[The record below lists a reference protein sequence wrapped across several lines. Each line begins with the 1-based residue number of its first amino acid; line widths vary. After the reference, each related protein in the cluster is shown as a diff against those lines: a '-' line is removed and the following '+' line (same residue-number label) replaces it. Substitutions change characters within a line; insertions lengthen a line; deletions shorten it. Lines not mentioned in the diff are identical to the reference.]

1 MQFHQPTFRYRPI
14 ADLEQLK
21 QRLPLLDYL
30 RQTNWTARRSG
41 TQPEF
46 VGLCPLHPETK
57 PSFYVNAR
65 KNLFYCHGCGR
76 GGDLV
81 RFVELSR
88 GLSFRQSLAYLQQQI
103 APPLAHHDVLEQTAA
118 FFQFQLHRHPEAVQ
132 YLAQRGLRNPSLI
145 EHLGIGYAPGGNLRH
160 HLMTHGFDFDLL
172 LDTGLINQQGRDA
185 FCRRVIFPCR
195 QQGQIANLYG
205 RSIGAAFPHRLLPRS
220 KRGLFAWDSVSPSL
234 SVILVEGLFDL
245 AVLWQAGF
253 RNTTCAFGTH
263 LSPDQLD
270 QLAQEPG
277 RQVYIVFDQDV
288 NQAGQQASRQL
299 AQQLENARLTTRIVC
314 LPAGHDPNSY
324 FLAGATAADFQ
335 TCLAQAQSL

>member
-1 MQFHQPTFRYRPI
+1 
-14 ADLEQLK
+14 
-21 QRLPLLDYL
+21 
-30 RQTNWTARRSG
+30 
-41 TQPEF
+41 
-46 VGLCPLHPETK
+46 
-57 PSFYVNAR
+57 
-65 KNLFYCHGCGR
+65 
-76 GGDLV
+76 
-81 RFVELSR
+81 
-88 GLSFRQSLAYLQQQI
+88 
-103 APPLAHHDVLEQTAA
+103 
-118 FFQFQLHRHPEAVQ
+118 
-132 YLAQRGLRNPSLI
+132 
-145 EHLGIGYAPGGNLRH
+145 
-160 HLMTHGFDFDLL
+160 
-172 LDTGLINQQGRDA
+172 
-185 FCRRVIFPCR
+185 
-195 QQGQIANLYG
+195 
-205 RSIGAAFPHRLLPRS
+205 
-220 KRGLFAWDSVSPSL
+220 
-234 SVILVEGLFDL
+234 VEGLFDL